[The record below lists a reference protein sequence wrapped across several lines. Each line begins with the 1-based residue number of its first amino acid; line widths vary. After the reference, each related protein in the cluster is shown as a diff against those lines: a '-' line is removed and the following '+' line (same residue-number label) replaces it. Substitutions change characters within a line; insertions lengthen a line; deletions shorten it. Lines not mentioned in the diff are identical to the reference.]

1 MSKNSGKDYTL
12 QDLLT
17 IETMYEAGK
26 TYAEIAEALGRGVKG
41 VKSRVAK
48 FGHKA
53 HGKPFSGRARG
64 AYYQH
69 KPPPAEALQLRAA
82 RRAAPYRDLTA
93 ALMGD
98 PPKGYSALD
107 KMEN

>member
-1 MSKNSGKDYTL
+1 MSKNSGKAYTL

-53 HGKPFSGRARG
+53 HGQPFSGRAHG
-64 AYYQH
+64 EYYH
-69 KPPPAEALQLRAA
+69 KPPPTEVLQA
-82 RRAAPYRDLTA
+82 RDAKRTASYRNLTA

>member
-1 MSKNSGKDYTL
+1 MSKNSGKAYTL

-53 HGKPFSGRARG
+53 HGQPFNGWARG
-64 AYYQH
+64 EYPH
-69 KPPPAEALQLRAA
+69 KPPPTEVLQA
-82 RRAAPYRDLTA
+82 RDVRRTAPYRDLTA